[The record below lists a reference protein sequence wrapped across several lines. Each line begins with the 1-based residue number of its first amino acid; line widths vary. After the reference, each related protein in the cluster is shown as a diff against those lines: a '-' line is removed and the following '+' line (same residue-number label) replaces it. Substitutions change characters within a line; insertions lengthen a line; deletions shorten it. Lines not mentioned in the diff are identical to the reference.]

1 MSNLDK
7 YKRNVMIKAVVVPLI
22 ITFITTII
30 LLFVLPKV
38 QSYLPN
44 AQQYSQQMQ
53 TEEVQNNE

>member
-30 LLFVLPKV
+30 LLFALPKV

>member
-30 LLFVLPKV
+30 LLFALPKV
-38 QSYLPN
+38 QTYLPN